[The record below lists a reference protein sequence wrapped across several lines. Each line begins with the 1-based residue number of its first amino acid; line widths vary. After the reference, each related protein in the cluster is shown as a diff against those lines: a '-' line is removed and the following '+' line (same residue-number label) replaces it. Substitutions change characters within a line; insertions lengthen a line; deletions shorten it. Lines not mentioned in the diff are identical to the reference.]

1 MNWPLSWL
9 SDNFVQSQDLWML
22 TCFCITS
29 SGVPQTVVVEEPGL
43 KNPTGLEAPIPCPHG
58 PEDQQEMRMGG
69 SLQIPALAYRNK
81 PHIIQSWEGA
91 MASLAPDNHEGT
103 WSWGGGSLEKPIS
116 QVGGLRPRPPQAGR
130 T

>member
-43 KNPTGLEAPIPCPHG
+43 KNPTGLEAPIPCPPWSRG
-58 PEDQQEMRMGG
+58 SARDEDGG
-69 SLQIPALAYRNK
+69 LSANPCISLQK
-81 PHIIQSWEGA
+81 
-91 MASLAPDNHEGT
+91 
-103 WSWGGGSLEKPIS
+103 
-116 QVGGLRPRPPQAGR
+116 
-130 T
+130 